1 MTNKFFKILLLTA
14 VMATCFFGFLYF
26 EASGESF
33 LFFKKQPLSREP
45 EVEEQDLLEVSFL
58 DIGQGDATYIRT
70 PEGQDIL
77 IDGGPD
83 KNILS
88 QLGRVMPFW
97 DHEIEVMIL
106 THPHADHVTGLVEVL
121 RRYEVKQIYYPGVLH
136 TSSIYQAW
144 LDEIKKQNL
153 SLHIVS
159 QPFDMDLRG
168 GIKLKF
174 LYPDQDF
181 ANKKVENL
189 NNTSIVNK
197 LIYQEVSFLLT
208 GDIEKE
214 VEDHLLEKYSGT
226 DILKSNILKLS
237 HHGSSSSNTEEFLQA
252 VDPEVATICV
262 GRDNDFGHPHGRVLH
277 RLRLLDIPFFR
288 LDQDGLVKIS
298 TDGQDLIY

>member
-1 MTNKFFKILLLTA
+1 MCYNKNMTNKFFKILLLTA

-45 EVEEQDLLEVSFL
+45 E
-58 DIGQGDATYIRT
+58 A
-70 PEGQDIL
+70 EGQDIL

-197 LIYQEVSFLLT
+197 LIY
-208 GDIEKE
+208 
-214 VEDHLLEKYSGT
+214 
-226 DILKSNILKLS
+226 
-237 HHGSSSSNTEEFLQA
+237 
-252 VDPEVATICV
+252 
-262 GRDNDFGHPHGRVLH
+262 
-277 RLRLLDIPFFR
+277 
-288 LDQDGLVKIS
+288 
-298 TDGQDLIY
+298 